1 MTGMGT
7 RPTKATLH
15 RLSLAAVLVGVFLT
29 LAAALPEVTQQAPDF
44 PKPSFNEDG
53 NLIRPDVSYRQWVYV
68 GTPLTPNDL
77 NPPEAP
83 FPDFHNVYIHPD
95 DFDHYSRTGDFP
107 QGTVI
112 VKELVSV
119 GSKQAVSGNG
129 YFMGEFIGLETTIK
143 DAERFPEE
151 PGNWA
156 YFSFGHSYPLAD
168 EAAALPPA
176 ACNGCHEASAADDF
190 VFTQYY
196 PILSAAKGPGTAGN
210 PNSGQVMDQDNP
222 EFQAIKTAMAD
233 ALEAG
238 MGGTAPRGRAPG
250 DVPTAD
256 GALHDYLRA
265 GTYTEMPAVEAGRH
279 PSAGPHARF
288 GAPVRV
294 FINATLAAS
303 LDAGNEQ
310 HPVGSEAVKEM
321 YLTNGTLEG
330 WAVMVKT
337 QEDSDSGRGW
347 FWYEATSTEPGANPF
362 MSGNG
367 IPLCAGCHS
376 TGSDYLLTR
385 WPLR

>member
-1 MTGMGT
+1 MSDMGT

-15 RLSLAAVLVGVFLT
+15 RLSLVAALVGVFLT
-29 LAAALPEVTQQAPDF
+29 PAAALPEATQRAPDF

-53 NLIRPDVSYRQWVYV
+53 NLIRPDVGYRQWVYV

-83 FPDFHNVYIHPD
+83 FPDFHNVYIHPY
-95 DFDHYSRTGDFP
+95 DFDHYSRTGEFP

-112 VKELVSV
+112 IKELVSV

-156 YFSFGHSYPLAD
+156 YFSFGHSYPLAN

-196 PILSAAKGPGTAGN
+196 PVLSAAKGNQDGAMA
-210 PNSGQVMDQDNP
+210 MDSDNP
-222 EFQAIKTAMAD
+222 EFEAMRTAMAD
-233 ALEAG
+233 ALERG
-238 MGGTAPRGRAPG
+238 MDESAPRGPAPG
-250 DVPTAD
+250 VVPTAD

-265 GTYTEMPAVEAGRH
+265 GSYNDMAAMEAGRH

-294 FINATLAAS
+294 FINTTLAAS

-321 YLTNGTLEG
+321 YLADGTLEG

-337 QEDSDSGRGW
+337 QEDSDNGRGW
-347 FWYEATSTEPGANPF
+347 FWYEATSTDRPPIVVPPTVLVQRPPEAWGE
-362 MSGNG
+362 G
-367 IPLCAGCHS
+367 
-376 TGSDYLLTR
+376 R
-385 WPLR
+385 

>member
-7 RPTKATLH
+7 RPTKATL
-15 RLSLAAVLVGVFLT
+15 RVLSLAAVLAGVFPT
-29 LAAALPEVTQQAPDF
+29 LAAALPEATQQAPDF

-53 NLIRPDVSYRQWVYV
+53 NLIRPDVSYRRWVYV
-68 GTPLTPNDL
+68 GTPITPNDL
-77 NPPEAP
+77 NPPEAA

-95 DFDHYSRTGDFP
+95 DFDYYSRTGEF
-107 QGTVI
+107 QEGTVLI
-112 VKELVSV
+112 KELVSV
-119 GSKQAVSGNG
+119 GSKQAVSGAG
-129 YFMGEFIGLETTIK
+129 YFMGDFTGLEATIK
-143 DAERFPEE
+143 DAQRFPEE

-168 EAAALPPA
+168 EAEAFPPA

-190 VFTQYY
+190 VFIQYY

-210 PNSGQVMDQDNP
+210 PNSGQIMDKSSL
-222 EFQAIKTAMAD
+222 EFQAIRTEMAD
-233 ALEAG
+233 ALERG
-238 MGGTAPRGRAPG
+238 MDETAPRGSAPG

-256 GALHDYLRA
+256 GALHNYLRA
-265 GTYTEMPAVEAGRH
+265 GGYTDMAAMEEGRH
-279 PSAGPHARF
+279 PSVGPHARF

-294 FINATLAAS
+294 FMNDILSAS
-303 LDAGNEQ
+303 LEAGNEE

-321 YLTNGTLEG
+321 YLADGTLEG

-337 QEDSDSGRGW
+337 ATEGAGAAW
-347 FWYEATSTEPGANPF
+347 FWYEATSTEPGADPF

-376 TGSDYLLTR
+376 TGSDYVLTR

>member
-7 RPTKATLH
+7 RPTRSTLH

-29 LAAALPEVTQQAPDF
+29 PTAALPEATQQTPDF
-44 PKPSFNEDG
+44 PKPSFNDGG

-95 DFDHYSRTGDFP
+95 DFDHYSRTGEFP
-107 QGTVI
+107 QGTAI

-143 DAERFPEE
+143 DAERFPNE

-156 YFSFGHSYPLAD
+156 YFSFGHSYPLAN

-196 PILSAAKGPGTAGN
+196 PILSAAKGNQGGALA
-210 PNSGQVMDQDNP
+210 MDSDNP
-222 EFQAIKTAMAD
+222 EFEAIRTAMAD
-233 ALEAG
+233 ALKRG

-250 DVPTAD
+250 NVPTAD
-256 GALHDYLRA
+256 RALHDYLRA
-265 GTYTEMPAVEAGRH
+265 GTYTEMAVREAGRH

-294 FINATLAAS
+294 FMNATLAAS
-303 LDAGNEQ
+303 LEAGNKQ
-310 HPVGSEAVKEM
+310 HPVGSEALKEM
-321 YLTNGTLEG
+321 YLDDGTLEG

-347 FWYEATSTEPGANPF
+347 FWYEATSTEPGADPF